1 MEISEILKIAVPAAE
16 DRGCKVLDAKGDDDN
31 NFEII
36 LSKESAPVDLAD
48 CEAVHR
54 AILAAYDRDIE
65 DYSLTVG
72 SKGISGDEADAL
84 LGESAAH

>member
-16 DRGCKVLDAKGDDDN
+16 ERGCKVLDAKGDDDN

-36 LSKESAPVDLAD
+36 RSEEHTSELQSHSD
-48 CEAVHR
+48 R

-72 SKGISGDEADAL
+72 SEGISAEEADAAL
-84 LGESAAH
+84 ATED

>member
-16 DRGCKVLDAKGDDDN
+16 ERGCKVLDAKGDDDN

-72 SKGISGDEADAL
+72 SEGISAEEADAA
-84 LGESAAH
+84 LGTAD

>member
-1 MEISEILKIAVPAAE
+1 METSEILKVAQAAAE
-16 DRGCKVLDAKGDDDN
+16 RQGCIVIEVKGDDDN
-31 NFEII
+31 NFEVI
-36 LSKESAPVDLAD
+36 LGKDGAPVDLED

-72 SKGISGDEADAL
+72 SAGISAEEADAL
-84 LGESAAH
+84 LSQDQ